1 MGLTTQSG
9 DTTMITKSTLAL
21 SALLV
26 VSASASAFAYEAP
39 ENKIGDRYPSL
50 EQTYRTVATNKL
62 GSRHVMVS
70 HTAQLGYEVPEHKIS
85 DRYPFL
91 EQTIRVAALKTT
103 RSIKNY
109 TMADKSLFDRQSMRA
124 VF

>member
-1 MGLTTQSG
+1 MGLTAQSG
-9 DTTMITKSTLAL
+9 DTAMITKFTLAL

-39 ENKIGDRYPSL
+39 ENKIGDRYPAL
-50 EQTYRTVATNKL
+50 EQTYRPVATNV

-70 HTAQLGYEVPEHKIS
+70 HAAQLGYEAPEHKIG

-91 EQTIRVAALKTT
+91 EQTIRVATVKAT

-109 TMADKSLFDRQSMRA
+109 TMADKSLFDRQSTRA